1 MQSAKSKVQE
11 ILQDEISGFFN
22 NKLQAKNKKLER
34 ESVG

>member
-11 ILQDEISGFFN
+11 ILQDEINGFFN